1 MTISLS
7 DFISPEVYK
16 TCKVLVS
23 SDNGVTYIGIAN
35 YGWDWYNTSSDTW
48 REIWSIMKIEED
60 SQNGT
65 IEVSRPDGSYDNK
78 YEWDEIDNLDFI

>member
-23 SDNGVTYIGIAN
+23 SSNWTTYIGIAN
-35 YGWDWYNTSSDTW
+35 YGWDWYNTASDTW
-48 REIWSIMKIEED
+48 KEIWSIMKIEED
-60 SQNGT
+60 SQNWT

-78 YEWDEIDNLDFI
+78 YEWDEVDNLDYI

>member
-16 TCKVLVS
+16 TCKVLVAYN
-23 SDNGVTYIGIAN
+23 DWTTYIGIAN

-60 SQNGT
+60 SQNWT

-78 YEWDEIDNLDFI
+78 YEWDEVENLDYI